1 MTLKA
6 MEEVML
12 VREGDPGKKEIAIHT
27 CNT

>member
-1 MTLKA
+1 MALKA

-12 VREGDPGKKEIAIHT
+12 IRESDPGKKETVIHT